1 MESITRRAF
10 AKINLGLLITGK
22 RPDGYHTLE
31 TVFAPIA
38 WHDEIT
44 VSHAD
49 GLSMTTSIPEL
60 PVDDSNLCMRAA
72 RALQDAAG
80 KGSGA
85 AIHLHKQVP
94 FGAGLGG
101 GSSDAALTLKLLD
114 RLWAL
119 ETPREELH
127 RIAVTLGADVPYFLG
142 SGGLAYASGIG
153 EELEEPGLSLPFAVV
168 TVFPGEHIST
178 VWAYRNFYPRFERT
192 VPDLRKALHALCT
205 EADRSVLPLFENDF
219 QPAVVDNFPI
229 VGVALEELREQG
241 CFFASLSGSGSAV
254 FGLFDDE
261 AMAQKATAELGRRY
275 RVSCTPPSFVMS

>member
-261 AMAQKATAELGRRY
+261 AMAQKAAAELGRRY
-275 RVSCTPPSFVMS
+275 RVSCTPSSFVMS

>member
-10 AKINLGLLITGK
+10 AKINVGLLITGK

-38 WHDEIT
+38 WYDELT
-44 VSHAD
+44 VSPA
-49 GLSMTTSIPEL
+49 GELSMTTSIPDL
-60 PVDDSNLCMRAA
+60 PTDDTNLCMRAA
-72 RALQDAAG
+72 RALGDAAG
-80 KGSGA
+80 TGSGA
-85 AIHLHKQVP
+85 AIHLDKQVP

-101 GSSDAALTLKLLD
+101 GSSDAALTLRLLD
-114 RLWAL
+114 RLWGL
-119 ETPREELH
+119 DTPREELH

-192 VPDLRKALHALCT
+192 VPDLRKALRALCT

-219 QPAVVDNFPI
+219 EPAVVDNFPV
-229 VGVALEELREQG
+229 VGVALDELREQG
-241 CFFASLSGSGSAV
+241 CFYASLSGSGSAV

-261 AMAQKATAELGRRY
+261 ASAENAAAELGRRY
-275 RVSCTPPSFVMS
+275 RVSYTPPSFTMS

>member
-114 RLWAL
+114 RLWEL
-119 ETPREELH
+119 DTPREELH

-192 VPDLRKALHALCT
+192 VPDLRKALRALCT

-261 AMAQKATAELGRRY
+261 AIAQKAAAELGRRY